1 MSGSSIPGRASGVAG
16 QVVGELR
23 RAVVGAGRRVARVQA
38 GVMRFQQTTVKVAE
52 QQVQAALA
60 VQRVSAEVGADL
72 LTRWQQRWIDGLER
86 FARP

>member
-1 MSGSSIPGRASGVAG
+1 MSGSSIHGRASGVAG

-60 VQRVSAEVGADL
+60 VQRVSAEVSADL